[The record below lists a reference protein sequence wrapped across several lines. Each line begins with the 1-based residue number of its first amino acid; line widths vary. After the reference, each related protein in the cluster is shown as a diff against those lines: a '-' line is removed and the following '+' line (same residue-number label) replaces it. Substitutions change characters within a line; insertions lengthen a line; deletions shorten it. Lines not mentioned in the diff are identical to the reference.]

1 MIWRGVIGFPVALL
15 SLATLSLYRETLG
28 FPLFYLALL
37 TTMLFWITQ
46 ATSWN
51 ILSGYSGY
59 FSFGQAAYAGVGAYT
74 TAVLFGR
81 HGINFYLTL
90 LAAAGLSAVLALAIG
105 VVAFRLRALRGEI
118 FALLTLAVPFILAAV
133 ARINQAIDGGQGIIV
148 PIPRFPS
155 ELGRFQDFLYLV
167 NLLLAVSAVA
177 VAYFIR
183 HSRFGWALAG
193 IHDAED
199 VAEGL
204 GVATFRY
211 KLQALVASAVI
222 GGVGGSLFALQIG
235 FVAVDS
241 VFHLTVPLFVI
252 VMSVLG
258 GRSHW
263 LGPVAGAMLI
273 VLLQDR
279 LTASGLDAWQL
290 IALGSILAVLVVVA
304 PEGLYARWRGRPIP
318 ALSAAVGVTAI
329 VGLLP
334 RMEPLD
340 ALLAGG
346 FAATAV
352 AMLPRRTPTPA
363 SPAPASPAPA
373 APAPAAP
380 ATPAPPAHDAAFSGK
395 VLGAKGTEAAFSGKM
410 RDGADRG
417 DEVDAA
423 SSAPGPPAA
432 PAPPAHD
439 AAFSGK
445 VLGAEGTEAAFSG
458 KVLGAE
464 GTEAAFSGKV
474 RDGGGDRGAGV
485 PGERDGSGRVLVE
498 CRGVSRHFGGVRA
511 LDGIDLAIRE
521 GEIVGLVGPNGSGKT
536 TLVSLLSGTLR
547 PTSGSIHIGG
557 DDLSSMPPHRVAHA
571 GVARTYQ
578 IPRPFSSMTVRDN
591 VAMALMFGRSGKH
604 LAAARRQAQQP
615 LELVGLAGHTER
627 YPQELNL
634 HQRQLLEMA
643 RALAADPK
651 VLLLDEA
658 LAGLNPAEIDNAV
671 EVVRRV
677 HGTGVSIVI
686 VEHLLRVVNQ
696 LATRIVVLDRGVCLA
711 DGEPTRVL
719 ADPEVIRAYL
729 GKRAHA

>member
-1 MIWRGVIGFPVALL
+1 MIRRGLIGFPVALL
-15 SLATLSLYRETLG
+15 LLAILSLYRETLG
-28 FPLFYLALL
+28 VPLFYLVLL
-37 TTMLFWITQ
+37 TAMLFWITQ

-59 FSFGQAAYAGVGAYT
+59 FSFGQAAYVGVGAYT

-81 HGINFYLTL
+81 HGFDFYLTIL
-90 LAAAGLSAVLALAIG
+90 VSAGLSAVLALAIG
-105 VVAFRLRALRGEI
+105 FVAFRLRALRGEI
-118 FALLTLAVPFILAAV
+118 FALLTLAVPFILAAL
-133 ARINQAIDGGQGIIV
+133 ARVNQAIDGGQGIIV
-148 PIPRFPS
+148 PIPPFPES
-155 ELGRFQDFLYLV
+155 LGRFQDFLYLM
-167 NLLLAVSAVA
+167 NLVLAVGAVA
-177 VAYFIR
+177 TAYFIR

-263 LGPVAGAMLI
+263 FGPVAGAVLV

-279 LTASGLDAWQL
+279 LTASGFDQWQL
-290 IALGSILAVLVVVA
+290 IALGGILALLVVLA
-304 PEGLYARWRGRPIP
+304 PEGLYARWRSRPLP
-318 ALSAAVGVTAI
+318 ALLAAVAVAVI
-329 VGLLP
+329 AGLAVPGAGL
-334 RMEPLD
+334 LD

-346 FAATAV
+346 LAATFV
-352 AMLPRRTPTPA
+352 ALLPRRRTPSHPPRSRNLPGNTPVEEVQTGVL
-363 SPAPASPAPA
+363 PGKLRDL
-373 APAPAAP
+373 
-380 ATPAPPAHDAAFSGK
+380 DA
-395 VLGAKGTEAAFSGKM
+395 
-410 RDGADRG
+410 RG
-417 DEVDAA
+417 M
-423 SSAPGPPAA
+423 
-432 PAPPAHD
+432 
-439 AAFSGK
+439 
-445 VLGAEGTEAAFSG
+445 
-458 KVLGAE
+458 
-464 GTEAAFSGKV
+464 
-474 RDGGGDRGAGV
+474 GGV
-485 PGERDGSGRVLVE
+485 VVE
-498 CRGVSRHFGGVRA
+498 CRDVARHFGGVRA
-511 LDGIDLAIRE
+511 LDGINLTIRE

-557 DDLSSMPPHRVAHA
+557 RDLARMPTHRVAHG

-578 IPRPFSSMTVRDN
+578 IPRPFGSMTVRDN
-591 VAMALMFGRSGKH
+591 VAMALMFGRSGKT
-604 LAAARRQAQQP
+604 LAAARRDAQHP
-615 LELVGLAGHTER
+615 LELVGLAGLTQR

-677 HGTGVSIVI
+677 HDTGVSIVI
-686 VEHLLRVVNQ
+686 VEHLLRVVTQ
-696 LATRIVVLDRGVCLA
+696 LATRIVVLDRGVLLA
-711 DGEPTRVL
+711 DGEPARVL
-719 ADPEVIRAYL
+719 SDPAVVSAYL